1 MKKPHIRSCDHPAL
15 RISTFAVPLALVLTA
30 CAGSETD
37 EMMAVRGC
45 PEVSVLRQV
54 ERMDTTTADGGSAV
68 VAIQSLSGECAY
80 SANDVTIDVDA
91 VIAGQRETGSGSA
104 AEVSYFV
111 AVVDPQEQILN
122 KRVFR
127 TEVSFDGT
135 SGSQR
140 EQLRQV
146 IPLPNPAAGMN
157 YQVLLGFQP

>member
-1 MKKPHIRSCDHPAL
+1 
-15 RISTFAVPLALVLTA
+15 
-30 CAGSETD
+30 
-37 EMMAVRGC
+37 MMAVRGC

-157 YQVLLGFQP
+157 YQILLGFQP